1 MCSLGVNGKGE
12 LRGMR
17 SVCGGDCVNKPV
29 YVVCALTQSKC
40 WYVIQLELCISQS
53 LALPSSFLA
62 AGPPPFLIWWHLF
75 RDVGR
80 EKRREEQLK
89 WSLAFRLYI
98 GSFPCA
104 QLPGPVHTARLG
116 RECVF
121 LCI

>member
-62 AGPPPFLIWWHLF
+62 AGPPFPF
-75 RDVGR
+75 
-80 EKRREEQLK
+80 
-89 WSLAFRLYI
+89 
-98 GSFPCA
+98 
-104 QLPGPVHTARLG
+104 GPICFMMLVMRKG
-116 RECVF
+116 GESS
-121 LCI
+121 